1 MHANMNFQMVI
12 TSALAQSKNKTK
24 RRITGAWPTL
34 IPNPRV
40 IHYIIQKG
48 QDRRFRL
55 HEKALDNVHPQST
68 M

>member
-1 MHANMNFQMVI
+1 MCANIYFQMVI
-12 TSALAQSKNKTK
+12 TSALAQSKNRTK
-24 RRITGAWPTL
+24 LSKRNVWPIL

-40 IHYIIQKG
+40 TYCIIQKG